1 MKEGRIGTK
10 RWKLL
15 LIPLFILGM
24 MFYICLIYSAD
35 ENYLK
40 RKKTESV
47 TFLSGG
53 LSEPERKNLEE
64 MGRKYSLKVMFSKE
78 RGEYLSEAVV
88 RIFGQ
93 KGESILTTVSN
104 GPLFF
109 INLPS
114 GTYDLEISFRKNR
127 KRISQIK
134 IEEKSQT
141 VVCIPW

>member
-24 MFYICLIYSAD
+24 MFYIFLIYSAD

-40 RKKTESV
+40 RKKTENV

-53 LSEPERKNLEE
+53 LSGPERKNFED
-64 MGRKYSLKVMFSKE
+64 MGRKYSLKVMFSNE

-104 GPLFF
+104 VTLFF

-114 GTYDLEISFRKNR
+114 GTYDLEFSFRKNR

-134 IEEKSQT
+134 IEEKSQK